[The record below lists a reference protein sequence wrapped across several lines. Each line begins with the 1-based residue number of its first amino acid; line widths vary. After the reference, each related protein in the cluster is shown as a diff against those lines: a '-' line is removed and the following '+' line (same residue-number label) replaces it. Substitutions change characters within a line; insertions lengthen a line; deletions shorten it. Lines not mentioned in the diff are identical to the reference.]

1 MDWLKH
7 LLKDV
12 PELALFLCLA
22 LGFALGKVRFWKI
35 SLGGVAGTLIV
46 AIFVGMLEVTL
57 HDQVKNIAFAIFIF
71 TLGFLAGP
79 SFFAH
84 LNKGSLRYG
93 VFTAI
98 EVVAILA
105 VTTAAVLLLDLDVG
119 TAAGLLAGGAT
130 ESAVLGTATEAIGKL
145 DLPPAQIT
153 TLQANVGT
161 AYSISYIC
169 GLITIVLFTS
179 QIAPAIMRV
188 DLRAEAAKLWQQ
200 LGGGGDDDAPRS
212 LPNLVGRVHRVS
224 ATTAGATVA
233 DLERLLGDGVTVERL
248 RHAGKIVAPSPGTLL
263 AAGDLVALYGP
274 REALAGADARIGP
287 EVGDAV
293 GLDRDL
299 DVADV
304 QLSKG
309 PLTGRT
315 LREVRQE
322 VSPADRRGVFLT
334 RASRSDQD
342 LPLQPGTTLNSGD
355 VVRLT
360 GDAGAVETAARKLG
374 FRLDHS
380 VKADIVYISIGVI
393 LGMLIGRIVLP
404 LGDVPLSLGTGGG
417 CLLTGLLFGWL
428 HARHPRHGQYDP
440 AAAGVIKDLGLA
452 TFICAVGLSSGP
464 QAVKLI
470 GHYGFALPAAGILMT
485 LIPASISLLVAWKA
499 MKLPAPLAL
508 GSIAGQQCSTPAITA
523 IQQAAGNSTPML
535 AYTIVYA
542 LSNVVLPLLGPVAV
556 ALARALT

>member
-7 LLKDV
+7 LLKDL

-46 AIFVGMLEVTL
+46 AIFVGMLGVTL
-57 HDQVKNIAFAIFIF
+57 NDQVKNIAFALFIF
-71 TLGFLAGP
+71 TLGFMAGP

-84 LNKGSLRYG
+84 LNKSSLRYG

-98 EVVAILA
+98 EVVTILA
-105 VTTAAVLLLDLDVG
+105 VTTVTILLLDLDVG

-145 DLPPAQIT
+145 NLPADQIT

-179 QIAPAIMRV
+179 QVAPAIMRV
-188 DLRAEAAKLWQQ
+188 DLRAEAVKLWQR
-200 LGGGGDDDAPRS
+200 LGGGGDDDAPSS

-224 ATTAGATVA
+224 AAAAGATVG
-233 DLERLLGDGVTVERL
+233 DLERMLGDGVTVERL
-248 RHAGKIVAPSPGTLL
+248 RHAGKVAAATPGTAL

-287 EVGDAV
+287 EVGDTS

-304 QLSKG
+304 QLAKG
-309 PLTGRT
+309 PFAGRT
-315 LREVRQE
+315 LGQVRRE
-322 VSPADRRGVFLT
+322 VSPSDRRGVFLT
-334 RASRSDQD
+334 RVSRSEQD
-342 LPLQPGTTLNSGD
+342 LPLQPDTTLHAGD

-360 GDAGAVETAARKLG
+360 GDAKAVDAAARKVG
-374 FRLDHS
+374 FRLDTG
-380 VKADIVYISIGVI
+380 VKADIVYISLGVI
-393 LGMLIGRIVLP
+393 LGMLIGKLVLP

-428 HARHPRHGQYDP
+428 RSRHPKHGQYDP
-440 AAAGVIKDLGLA
+440 AAASVIKDLGLA
-452 TFICAVGLSSGP
+452 AFICAVGLSSGP
-464 QAVKLI
+464 QAVELI
-470 GHYGFALPAAGILMT
+470 GRYGFALPVAGILMT
-485 LIPASISLLVAWKA
+485 LVPASISLLVAWKV

-523 IQQAAGNSTPML
+523 IQQAAGNSTPMM